1 MGLVFG
7 VNVLVVPEM
16 VLSSKCLAA
25 HITGEGAFISVC
37 PLVDHNIVGLG
48 ELAVAVLA
56 DEPLLGPGR
65 PALGVHVE
73 PVVIAVGGGCVGG
86 RGGQQAGVLARCQ
99 PLLQQQGLAE
109 AGEGCCG
116 EGEAGWRHGG
126 HLDGGRWG
134 GRGGGGGRGQPRC

>member
-25 HITGEGAFISVC
+25 HITGKRSLISVC
-37 PLVDHNIVGLG
+37 PLVDHDIVGLG
-48 ELAVAVLA
+48 ELAVAILA

-86 RGGQQAGVLARCQ
+86 RGGQQAGVLASCQ

-109 AGEGCCG
+109 AGEGCCW

-126 HLDGGRWG
+126 HLDGGGWG

>member
-25 HITGEGAFISVC
+25 HITGKRSLISVC
-37 PLVDHNIVGLG
+37 PLVDHDIVGLG
-48 ELAVAVLA
+48 ELAVAVLT

-73 PVVIAVGGGCVGG
+73 PVVIAVGGGRVGG
-86 RGGQQAGVLARCQ
+86 RRGQQAGVLARCQ
-99 PLLQQQGLAE
+99 PLLQQQGLAK
-109 AGEGCCG
+109 
-116 EGEAGWRHGG
+116 AGWKSSRKGEVEVV
-126 HLDGGRWG
+126 WW
-134 GRGGGGGRGQPRC
+134 